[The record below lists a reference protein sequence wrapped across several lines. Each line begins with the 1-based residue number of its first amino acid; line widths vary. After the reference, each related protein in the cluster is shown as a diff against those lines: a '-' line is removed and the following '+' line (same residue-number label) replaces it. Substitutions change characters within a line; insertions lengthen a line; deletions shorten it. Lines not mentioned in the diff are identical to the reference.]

1 LRLEIYPYRRYVKST
16 PADIVATMAF
26 TFEVVGNAAAVAVAE
41 EAVGVDEAVASAVF
55 LAVVPAAALAA
66 ALTAVVE
73 AAVAVDGDGRWRT

>member
-1 LRLEIYPYRRYVKST
+1 
-16 PADIVATMAF
+16 
-26 TFEVVGNAAAVAVAE
+26 
-41 EAVGVDEAVASAVF
+41 